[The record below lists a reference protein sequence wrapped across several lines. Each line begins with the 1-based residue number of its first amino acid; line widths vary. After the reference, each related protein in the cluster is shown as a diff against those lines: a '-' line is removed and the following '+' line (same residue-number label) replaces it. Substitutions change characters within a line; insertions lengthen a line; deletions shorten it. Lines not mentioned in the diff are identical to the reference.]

1 VPAPCRA
8 EGACRGVMGGSTAK
22 LTTGHVVPRGAA
34 SLMHTPSWGSKR
46 TVATWWRMMEAR
58 WAGTELLTW
67 LKARGQVAPLASIM
81 STRYGLPRGS
91 RKVGTSLH
99 PLDPRHLRPNS
110 VSTVMRGQTIANRLS
125 PTAGTSVC
133 IPCCLP
139 TLAGHPNHGRCPA
152 WIVRD
157 PSTFATCRRWRRDDA
172 PSATRRHGR
181 RSRRH
186 AYALRCILR
195 LSRNPITAVAT
206 PGSSP

>member
-8 EGACRGVMGGSTAK
+8 EGACRGVMGGRTAK

-67 LKARGQVAPLASIM
+67 LKASGQVAPLASIM
-81 STRYGLPRGS
+81 STRYGLARGS
-91 RKVGTSLH
+91 REVGTSLH

-125 PTAGTSVC
+125 PTTRTSVGAGC
-133 IPCCLP
+133 HLP
-139 TLAGHPNHGRCPA
+139 TLTRQSGLRAVTGVPPVRHPAPA
-152 WIVRD
+152 AAAR
-157 PSTFATCRRWRRDDA
+157 A
-172 PSATRRHGR
+172 
-181 RSRRH
+181 
-186 AYALRCILR
+186 
-195 LSRNPITAVAT
+195 AVAE
-206 PGSSP
+206 PPPSRPAGPPPPACAPPAPASPPC